1 MYQWLYQRE
10 TNETIT
16 FSAAIYHPIS
26 YITAKGKQQWRESGQ
41 VRTWF
46 ILKLLCSMF
55 NISTFHFTTKNSPIE
70 MEKNL
75 KHVCMFAAL
84 GERDLI

>member
-1 MYQWLYQRE
+1 MKGIRSSQDM
-10 TNETIT
+10 
-16 FSAAIYHPIS
+16 IYFEI
-26 YITAKGKQQWRESGQ
+26 
-41 VRTWF
+41 
-46 ILKLLCSMF
+46 LCSMF